1 MAIKNYLDTAGVKRL
16 WRNIVNA
23 IRSSVDA
30 ESNRAKAEE
39 KRIEE
44 KITQMGS
51 NAYAEGEG
59 INITENENG
68 QKVISLEQ
76 NSISGDHIKS
86 VPASKIT
93 IEDGEILVLN
103 GGSIDE

>member
-16 WRNIVNA
+16 WQNVVNA

-44 KITQMGS
+44 KITQMGA
-51 NAYAEGEG
+51 NAYVEGEG
-59 INITENENG
+59 IIITENENG
-68 QKVISLEQ
+68 QKVISIEQ
-76 NSISGDHIKS
+76 NSVSGEHIES
-86 VPASKIT
+86 IPASKIT
-93 IEDGEILVLN
+93 TEEGEVLVLN